1 MDKVVA
7 SAREAV
13 ADVPTGAILAVGG
26 FGLCGVPVALI
37 DALLEQGATDFTTI
51 SNNCGVDDQALGVL
65 LYAGRVRK
73 TISSFVGGNK
83 ELARL
88 YLSGELE
95 VELTPQGSLAERLRA
110 GGMGIPAFYTPTGVG
125 TMVAEGGI
133 PIRYDADGNVVLTS
147 EPKEV
152 RVFDGE
158 QYVLETALTAD
169 FGLLRAAVG
178 DRHGNLVFHESARN
192 FNPLAGMA
200 GRITIA
206 EVEELVEPG
215 EITPEDVHLPGVFV
229 DRVVV
234 VGTEGKKIEKRTTRP
249 RTDRSDT
256 PAAAGEEAS
265 P

>member
-1 MDKVVA
+1 VDKIVA

-13 ADVPTGAILAVGG
+13 ADIPAGATLSVGG
-26 FGLCGVPVALI
+26 FGLCGVPIALI
-37 DALLEQGATDFTTI
+37 DALLEQGADNLTTI
-51 SNNCGVDDQALGVL
+51 SNNCGVDDQALGIL
-65 LYAGRVRK
+65 LYAGRITK

-88 YLSGELE
+88 YLTGELE

-110 GGMGIPAFYTPTGVG
+110 GGSGIPAFYTPTGVG

-133 PIRYDADGNVVLTS
+133 PVRYDAEGNVVKTS
-147 EPKEV
+147 EAKEV
-152 RVFDGE
+152 RVFDGR

-169 FGLLRAAVG
+169 FGLVRAAKG

-200 GRITIA
+200 ARVTIA

-229 DRVVV
+229 NRVVV

-249 RTDRSDT
+249 RTEGA
-256 PAAAGEEAS
+256 PA
-265 P
+265 